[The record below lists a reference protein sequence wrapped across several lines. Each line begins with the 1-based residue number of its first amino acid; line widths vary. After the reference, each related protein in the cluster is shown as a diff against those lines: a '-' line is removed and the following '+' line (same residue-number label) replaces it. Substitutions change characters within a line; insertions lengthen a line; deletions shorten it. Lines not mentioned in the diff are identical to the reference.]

1 MKKIFRYIMIFAVSA
16 FAVGCDSYDD
26 RYVEEYASVLRLSAF
41 GENIIDIP
49 ASSPETVFDLDVLRS
64 GHNISCVAEATV
76 RAMTTEEWTKYA
88 NTYGVQRYYKVP
100 QDCYKIGSS
109 SDADGF
115 VVYFKPDES
124 VMPVGITIFSDKLNA
139 YSETLPPPAY
149 EGAEWANVICLP
161 VLLDVTKGSILNERK
176 ELILRLVYDK
186 NK

>member
-1 MKKIFRYIMIFAVSA
+1 MIFAVSA
-16 FAVGCDSYDD
+16 FAVGCDNYDD
-26 RYVEEYASVLRLSAF
+26 RYVDEYASVLRLSAF
-41 GENIIDIP
+41 GENIVEIQ

-64 GHNISCVAEATV
+64 GHNISCDAEATV

-88 NTYGVQRYYKVP
+88 NTYGVQRYYKAP
-100 QDCYKIGSS
+100 HDCYTIGAS
-109 SDADGF
+109 SDAGGI
-115 VVYFKPDES
+115 VVRFKPDES
-124 VMPVGITIFSDKLNA
+124 VMPVEITIFSDKLNA

-161 VLLDVTKGSILNERK
+161 VLLDVTKGSVLDERK